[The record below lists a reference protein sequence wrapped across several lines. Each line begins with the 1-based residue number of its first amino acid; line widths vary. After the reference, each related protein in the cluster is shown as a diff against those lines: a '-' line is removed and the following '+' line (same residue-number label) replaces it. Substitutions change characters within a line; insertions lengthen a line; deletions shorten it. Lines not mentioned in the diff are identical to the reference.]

1 MASILP
7 FLRVGSDSVFDDEIT
22 RIMGLAYESACGEFH
37 ESNLTQFVRETI
49 AERIIEAAK
58 RGERDPGR
66 LSNFAIDAI
75 KDDRKTG

>member
-7 FLRVGSDSVFDDEIT
+7 FLRVGSDSAFDDEAT
-22 RIMGLAYESACGEFH
+22 RVMGLAFEAACAELPDN
-37 ESNLTQFVRETI
+37 NLSPLVRELL

-66 LSNFAIDAI
+66 LSSFAIAALNGDQ
-75 KDDRKTG
+75 KTG